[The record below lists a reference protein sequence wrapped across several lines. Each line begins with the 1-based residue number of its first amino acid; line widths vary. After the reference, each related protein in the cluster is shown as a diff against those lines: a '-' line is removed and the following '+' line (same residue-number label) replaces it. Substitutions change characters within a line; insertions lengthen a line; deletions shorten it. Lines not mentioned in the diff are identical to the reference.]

1 MGEKMSFVVPSL
13 YTRSMIVVPH
23 RTEKNRHHHQVI
35 GTQLVCMCVV
45 CVAILQIVNRC
56 QLYEQ
61 PINWNSLMEKLYP
74 KLYTGMSHA

>member
-1 MGEKMSFVVPSL
+1 MSFVVPSL

-23 RTEKNRHHHQVI
+23 RTEKNRHHHQEVI
-35 GTQLVCMCVV
+35 GTQLLCMCVV
-45 CVAILQIVNRC
+45 CVTILQIVNRC